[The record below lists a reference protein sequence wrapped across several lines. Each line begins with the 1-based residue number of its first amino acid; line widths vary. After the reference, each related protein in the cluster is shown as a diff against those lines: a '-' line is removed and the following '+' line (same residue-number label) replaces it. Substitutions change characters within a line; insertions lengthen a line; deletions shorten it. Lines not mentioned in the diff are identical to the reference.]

1 MTSRTGRSPRA
12 VLLAGVMAVALAFGV
27 AACGGSD
34 SSSSSS
40 SSGGGSGS
48 GGQKKAAKDV
58 TLAMITATTT
68 QNAFQEMAFGAK
80 AAAGVEGVK
89 LNSAAPNGVNGPQE
103 VQLFQAAMQTS
114 KDGIATMTT
123 TPDLFVRPFAQ
134 AVQRGIP
141 QVSVDTPPPAGS
153 NVTTFV
159 GNDNVQV
166 GQNLANAMLEKIP
179 ESAKGEIVLGN
190 PIPGLP
196 VLDLRVQGIKQV
208 LQQKRPNIKLV
219 GPLNTGPEPTQNYNA
234 WTGIVKA
241 HPNAIAFLD
250 PGDQAAVSL
259 ARIQKQT
266 GKKLLVGGA
275 DVDPIALQ
283 AVKDGRVYALADP
296 EHWLKGYIAIALL
309 ARQARDGKALPKGW
323 WNPGASLVNSKNI
336 DEILARQ
343 KDNSTRASYYKATVD
358 KELANPSQ
366 YLKPLPTGK

>member
-1 MTSRTGRSPRA
+1 MSSRTSRSPRA
-12 VLLAGVMAVALAFGV
+12 VAVAGAIALALAFGV

-34 SSSSSS
+34 NSS
-40 SSGGGSGS
+40 GGSGS
-48 GGQKKAAKDV
+48 SAGGQKKAAKDV

-80 AAAGVEGVK
+80 AAAGAEGIK
-89 LNSAAPNGVNGPQE
+89 LNSAAPNGIDGPKE

-134 AVQRGIP
+134 AVARGIP

-153 NVTTFV
+153 KVTTFV

-166 GQNLANAMLEKIP
+166 GQTLANAMLAKIP
-179 ESAKGEIVLGN
+179 ADAKGEIVLGN

-196 VLDLRVQGIKQV
+196 VLDQRVQGMKQV
-208 LQQKRPNIKLV
+208 LRQKRPNIKLV
-219 GPLNTGPEPTQNYNA
+219 GPLNTGPEPTQNFNA
-234 WTGIVKA
+234 WQGIVKA
-241 HPNAIAFLD
+241 HPDAIAFLD
-250 PGDQAAVSL
+250 PGDQAPVSL
-259 ARIQKQT
+259 ARIQQQT

-296 EHWLKGYIAIALL
+296 EHWLKGYIAIVLL
-309 ARQARDGKALPKGW
+309 AREARDGTALPKGW
-323 WNPGASLVNSKNI
+323 WNPGASLVTSKNI
-336 DEILARQ
+336 DEILKRQ
-343 KDNSTRASYYKATVD
+343 QSNATRTAYYKATVD
-358 KELANPSQ
+358 KELANPSA
-366 YLKPLPTGK
+366 YLKPLPE

>member
-1 MTSRTGRSPRA
+1 MSSALRRSPRT
-12 VLLAGVMAVALAFGV
+12 VLSAGLLVVALVLGV
-27 AACGGSD
+27 AACGGSSGGG
-34 SSSSSS
+34 SSSGS
-40 SSGGGSGS
+40 SSGGGQTKS
-48 GGQKKAAKDV
+48 AKDV

-80 AAAGVEGVK
+80 AAAGVEGIK
-89 LNSAAPNGVNGPQE
+89 LNSAAPNGINGPQE
-103 VQLFQAAMQTS
+103 VQMFQSAMQTS

-134 AVQRGIP
+134 GAARGIP
-141 QVSVDTPPPAGS
+141 QVSVDTPPPPGS

-159 GNDNVQV
+159 GNDNVAL
-166 GQNLANAMLEKIP
+166 GASLANTMLKKIP
-179 ESAKGEIVLGN
+179 ADAKGEIVLGN

-196 VLDLRVQGIKQV
+196 VLDQRVAGMKQV
-208 LQQKRPNIKLV
+208 LQQQRPNIKLV
-219 GPLNTGPEPTQNYNA
+219 GPLNTGPEPTQNFNA
-234 WTGIVKA
+234 WSGIVKA
-241 HPNAIAFLD
+241 HPKALAFID

-259 ARIQKQT
+259 ARIQQQT

-309 ARQARDGKALPKGW
+309 ARHARDGKPLPKGW
-323 WNPGASLVNSKNI
+323 WNPGGSVITSQNI
-336 DEILARQ
+336 DSILARQ
-343 KDNSTRASYYKATVD
+343 KSNATRTAFYKATVA

-366 YLKPLPTGK
+366 YLKPLPTEK

>member
-1 MTSRTGRSPRA
+1 MSPLRRSPRT
-12 VLLAGVMAVALAFGV
+12 VLSAGLLVVAIVLAV
-27 AACGGSD
+27 AACGGSSGGG
-34 SSSSSS
+34 SSSGS
-40 SSGGGSGS
+40 SSGGGQTKS
-48 GGQKKAAKDV
+48 AKDV

-80 AAAGVEGVK
+80 AAAGVEGIK
-89 LNSAAPNGVNGPQE
+89 LNSAAPNGINGPQE
-103 VQLFQAAMQTS
+103 VQMFQSAMQTS

-134 AVQRGIP
+134 GVARGIP
-141 QVSVDTPPPAGS
+141 QVSVDTPPPPGS

-159 GNDNVQV
+159 GNDNVAL
-166 GQNLANAMLEKIP
+166 GASLANTMLKKIP
-179 ESAKGEIVLGN
+179 ADAKGEIVLGN

-196 VLDLRVQGIKQV
+196 VLDQRVAGMKQV
-208 LQQKRPNIKLV
+208 LQQQRPNIKLV
-219 GPLNTGPEPTQNYNA
+219 GPLNTGPEPTQNFNA
-234 WTGIVKA
+234 WSGIVKA
-241 HPNAIAFLD
+241 HPNAIAFMD

-259 ARIQKQT
+259 ARIQQQT

-296 EHWLKGYIAIALL
+296 EHWLKGYMAIALL
-309 ARQARDGKALPKGW
+309 ARHARDGKPLPKGW
-323 WNPGASLVNSKNI
+323 WNPGGSVITSQNI
-336 DEILARQ
+336 DQILARQ
-343 KDNSTRASYYKATVD
+343 KSNATRTAFYKALVA

>member
-1 MTSRTGRSPRA
+1 MSSPHRSPRA
-12 VLLAGVMAVALAFGV
+12 ALLAAVMTIALAFGV

-34 SSSSSS
+34 SSSGSS
-40 SSGGGSGS
+40 SSGGSS
-48 GGQKKAAKDV
+48 AGGKKAAKDV

-80 AAAGVEGVK
+80 AAAAAEGIK
-89 LNSAAPNGVNGPQE
+89 LNSAAPNGIDGPKE

-123 TPDLFVRPFAQ
+123 TPDLFVRPFSQ
-134 AVQRGIP
+134 AVARGIP
-141 QVSVDTPPPAGS
+141 QVSVDTPPPPAS
-153 NVTTFV
+153 KVTTFV

-166 GQNLANAMLEKIP
+166 GQTLANAMLEKIP
-179 ESAKGEIVLGN
+179 ENAKGEIVLGN

-196 VLDLRVQGIKQV
+196 VLDQRVQGIKQV
-208 LQQKRPNIKLV
+208 LQQNRPNIKLV
-219 GPLNTGPEPTQNYNA
+219 GPLNTGPEPTQNFNA
-234 WTGIVKA
+234 WSGIVKA
-241 HPNAIAFLD
+241 HPKAIAFMD

-259 ARIQKQT
+259 ARIQQQT

-309 ARQARDGKALPKGW
+309 ARHARDGKALPQGW
-323 WNPGASLVNSKNI
+323 WNPGASVVTSKNI
-336 DEILARQ
+336 DAILARQ
-343 KDNSTRASYYKATVD
+343 RNNATRTAYYKATVD
-358 KELANPSQ
+358 KELANPSA
-366 YLKPLPTGK
+366 YLQPMPGEK

>member
-1 MTSRTGRSPRA
+1 MSSFSRSPRGA
-12 VLLAGVMAVALAFGV
+12 LVAAVMAVALAFGI

-34 SSSSSS
+34 NSSSST
-40 SSGGGSGS
+40 G
-48 GGQKKAAKDV
+48 KKKSAKDV

-80 AAAGVEGVK
+80 AAAGVEKIK
-89 LNSAAPNGVNGPQE
+89 LNSAAPNGIDGPKE

-123 TPDLFVRPFAQ
+123 TPDLFVRPFSQ
-134 AVQRGIP
+134 AVARGIP
-141 QVSVDTPPPAGS
+141 QMSVDTPPPPGS

-166 GQNLANAMLEKIP
+166 GQTLANAMLEKIP
-179 ESAKGEIVLGN
+179 ENAKGEIVLGN

-196 VLDLRVQGIKQV
+196 VLDQRVQGMKQV

-219 GPLNTGPEPTQNYNA
+219 GPLNTGPEPTQNFNA

-241 HPNAIAFLD
+241 HPNALAFMD

-259 ARIQKQT
+259 ARIQQQT

-283 AVKDGRVYALADP
+283 AVKDGRVYSLADP

-309 ARQARDGKALPKGW
+309 ARHARDGKALPKGW
-323 WNPGASLVNSKNI
+323 WDPGGSVITAQNI
-336 DEILARQ
+336 DRILARQ
-343 KDNSTRASYYKATVD
+343 KSNATRTAYYKATVA

-366 YLKPLPTGK
+366 YLKPLPTEK

>member
-1 MTSRTGRSPRA
+1 
-12 VLLAGVMAVALAFGV
+12 
-27 AACGGSD
+27 
-34 SSSSSS
+34 
-40 SSGGGSGS
+40 
-48 GGQKKAAKDV
+48 
-58 TLAMITATTT
+58 MITATTT

-80 AAAGVEGVK
+80 AAAGVEGIE
-89 LNSAAPNGVNGPQE
+89 LNSAAPNGINGPQE

-123 TPDLFVRPFAQ
+123 TPDLFVRPFSR
-134 AVQRGIP
+134 AVARGIP
-141 QVSVDTPPPAGS
+141 QVSVDTPPPPGS
-153 NVTTFV
+153 KVDTFV

-166 GQNLANAMLEKIP
+166 GQVLANAILQKIP
-179 ESAKGEIVLGN
+179 ADAKGEIVLGN

-196 VLDLRVQGIKQV
+196 VLDQRVAGIKQV
-208 LQQKRPNIKLV
+208 LRQKRPDIKLV
-219 GPLNTGPEPTQNYNA
+219 GPLNTGPEPTQNFNA

-241 HPNAIAFLD
+241 HPNALAFLD

-309 ARQARDGKALPKGW
+309 ARRARDGKALPKGW
-323 WNPGASLVNSKNI
+323 WNPGASLVTSKNI

-343 KDNSTRASYYKATVD
+343 KNNSTRAAWYKATVD
-358 KELANPSQ
+358 KQLANPSQ

>member
-1 MTSRTGRSPRA
+1 MWSLSRSPRA

-34 SSSSSS
+34 NSSS
-40 SSGGGSGS
+40 SSGSSGGSDS
-48 GGQKKAAKDV
+48 SASKKAAKDV

-80 AAAGVEGVK
+80 AAAGVEGIK

-134 AVQRGIP
+134 AVARGIP
-141 QVSVDTPPPAGS
+141 QVSVDTPPPPGS

-166 GQNLANAMLEKIP
+166 GQALANAMLAKIP
-179 ESAKGEIVLGN
+179 ENAKGEIVLGN

-219 GPLNTGPEPTQNYNA
+219 GPLNTGPEPTQNFNA

-241 HPNAIAFLD
+241 HPKAIAFLD

-259 ARIQKQT
+259 ARIQQQT

-323 WNPGASLVNSKNI
+323 WNPGASLVDSKNI
-336 DEILARQ
+336 DQILQRQ
-343 KDNSTRASYYKATVD
+343 KDNSTRTAFYKATVA
-358 KELANPSQ
+358 KELANPSA

>member
-1 MTSRTGRSPRA
+1 MSSLSRSPRA
-12 VLLAGVMAVALAFGV
+12 VLLAGVMAIALGFGV
-27 AACGGSD
+27 AACGDSD
-34 SSSSSS
+34 SSSSSTF
-40 SSGGGSGS
+40 GGGAGS
-48 GGQKKAAKDV
+48 KPKDV

-89 LNSAAPNGVNGPQE
+89 LNSAAPNGIDGPKE
-103 VQLFQAAMQTS
+103 VQLFQAATQTS

-123 TPDLFVRPFAQ
+123 TPDLFIRPFSQ
-134 AVQRGIP
+134 AAARGIP

-159 GNDNVQV
+159 GNDNVEV
-166 GQNLANAMLEKIP
+166 GQTLANAMLERIP

-196 VLDLRVQGIKQV
+196 VLDQRVQGMKQV

-219 GPLNTGPEPTQNYNA
+219 GPLNTGPEPTQNFNA
-234 WTGIVKA
+234 WQGIVKA
-241 HPNAIAFLD
+241 HPNAIAFMD

-259 ARIQKQT
+259 ARIQQQT

-323 WNPGASLVNSKNI
+323 WNPGASLVNAQNI
-336 DEILARQ
+336 DEIMARQ
-343 KDNSTRASYYKATVD
+343 KSNATRTAYYKATVD
-358 KELANPSQ
+358 KELANPSA
-366 YLKPLPTGK
+366 YLKPIPGGGN

>member
-1 MTSRTGRSPRA
+1 MSSACSRSPGA
-12 VLLAGVMAVALAFGV
+12 VLAAGATVIALALGT
-27 AACGGSD
+27 AACGGGSSGSSD
-34 SSSSSS
+34 SSSTGGA
-40 SSGGGSGS
+40 GGGG
-48 GGQKKAAKDV
+48 KAAKDV
-58 TLAMITATTT
+58 RLAMITASTT
-68 QNAFQEMAFGAK
+68 QNAFQEMVFGAK
-80 AAAGVEGVK
+80 AAAAEEGVR
-89 LNSAAPNGVNGPQE
+89 LSSAAPNAVNGPQE
-103 VQLFQAAMQTS
+103 VQLFQAAMQTA

-123 TPDLFVRPFAQ
+123 TPDLFGRVFAQ
-134 AVQRGIP
+134 AVERGIP
-141 QVSVDTPPPAGS
+141 QVSVDTPPPRGS

-166 GQNLANAMLEKIP
+166 GRLLATAMLARIP
-179 ESAKGEIVLGN
+179 RDASGEIVLGN

-196 VLDLRVQGIKQV
+196 VLDQRIDGIKQV
-208 LQQKRPNIKLV
+208 LRAERPQVKLA
-219 GPLNTGPEPTQNYNA
+219 GPFNTGPEPTQNYNA

-241 HPNAIAFLD
+241 HPNAIAFMD

-259 ARIQKQT
+259 ARIQQQT

-323 WNPGASLVNSKNI
+323 WNPGSALITAKNV

-343 KDNSTRASYYKATVD
+343 RSIATRTAWFRATVRRQ
-358 KELANPSQ
+358 LANPER
-366 YLKPLPTGK
+366 YLKPLPGGR

>member
-1 MTSRTGRSPRA
+1 MSSRTSRSPRA
-12 VLLAGVMAVALAFGV
+12 VAVAVAIAAAVAFGV
-27 AACGGSD
+27 AACGGDDNSG
-34 SSSSSS
+34 SS
-40 SSGGGSGS
+40 SSGGSGGS
-48 GGQKKAAKDV
+48 GQKKAAKDV

-89 LNSAAPNGVNGPQE
+89 LNSAAPNGINGPQE
-103 VQLFQAAMQTS
+103 VQLFQAATQTS

-123 TPDLFVRPFAQ
+123 TPDLFVRPFSQ
-134 AVQRGIP
+134 AVARGIP
-141 QVSVDTPPPAGS
+141 QVSVDTPPPPGS

-166 GQNLANAMLEKIP
+166 GRVLANAVLEKIP
-179 ESAKGEIVLGN
+179 ENAKGEIVLGN

-196 VLDLRVQGIKQV
+196 VLDQRVQGIKQV
-208 LQQKRPNIKLV
+208 LQQKRPNIKFV
-219 GPLNTGPEPTQNYNA
+219 GPLNTGPEPTQNFNA
-234 WTGIVKA
+234 WQGIVKA

-259 ARIQKQT
+259 ARIQQQT
-266 GKKLLVGGA
+266 GKRLLVGGA

-323 WNPGASLVNSKNI
+323 WNPGASLVTSKNI
-336 DEILARQ
+336 DDILKRQ
-343 KDNSTRASYYKATVD
+343 QNNSTRAAWYKATVD
-358 KELANPSQ
+358 KQLRNPSQ
-366 YLKPLPTGK
+366 YLKPLPGEK

>member
-1 MTSRTGRSPRA
+1 MSTRLRRSPRA
-12 VLLAGVMAVALAFGV
+12 VAVAGALVVAMAFGG
-27 AACGGSD
+27 AACGGSG
-34 SSSSSS
+34 SS
-40 SSGGGSGS
+40 SSGSSS
-48 GGQKKAAKDV
+48 GGQKEAAKDV

-89 LNSAAPNGVNGPQE
+89 LNSAAPNGINGPQQ
-103 VQLFQAAMQTS
+103 VQLFQAATQTS

-123 TPDLFVRPFAQ
+123 TPDLFVRPFSQ
-134 AVQRGIP
+134 AVARGIP
-141 QVSVDTPPPAGS
+141 QVSVDTPPPPGS

-166 GQNLANAMLEKIP
+166 GQVLADAILEKIP
-179 ESAKGEIVLGN
+179 EDAKGEIVLGN

-196 VLDLRVQGIKQV
+196 VLDQRVEGIKQV
-208 LQQKRPNIKLV
+208 LRQTRPNIKLV
-219 GPLNTGPEPTQNYNA
+219 GPLNTGPEPTQNFNA

-241 HPNAIAFLD
+241 HPKALAFLD

-259 ARIQKQT
+259 ARIEKQT
-266 GKKLLVGGA
+266 GRKLLVGGA

-323 WNPGASLVNSKNI
+323 WNPGASLVTSKNV
-336 DEILARQ
+336 DDILQRQ
-343 KDNSTRASYYKATVD
+343 QNNSTRAAWYKATVD
-358 KELANPSQ
+358 KQLANPSQ